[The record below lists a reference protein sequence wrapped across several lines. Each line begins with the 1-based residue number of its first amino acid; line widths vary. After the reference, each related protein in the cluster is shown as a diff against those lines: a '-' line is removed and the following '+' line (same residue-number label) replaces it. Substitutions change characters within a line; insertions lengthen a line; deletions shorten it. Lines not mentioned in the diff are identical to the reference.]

1 MADGSTTELHRNLP
15 GRALVYMALGV
26 ASFSLLDAGAKW
38 LTQSYSVAQI
48 IFLGRIFTLALVLG
62 VALSRG
68 GGLRQFRTARPG
80 RHLARAVTSVLTM
93 ATFFWA
99 LSLMPL
105 ANVVALSF
113 AAPLIMTV
121 LSVLVLRES
130 VGSRRWAAVVVG
142 FVGVL
147 VILRPTGEGFDWTSL
162 IPLACALFYAISIIV
177 SRQLT
182 ATESTE
188 NLMLWVSVAA
198 IVSTAPFMPGE
209 WITPDPFALAIFAFT
224 GLASGAGQ
232 FFMVRAFRYGEV
244 SMLAPIEYSALIWAA
259 ALGFIIW
266 SDVPGWPIWVGAL
279 ILIGSSFYIARRET
293 RGTRQRLAVQAG
305 MAGEGAP

>member
-1 MADGSTTELHRNLP
+1 MAVGSKAELHRNLP
-15 GRALVYMALGV
+15 GRALVYMVLGV

-38 LTQSYSVAQI
+38 LTQSYGIAQI
-48 IFLGRIFTLALVLG
+48 IFLGRIFTLALILG
-62 VALSRG
+62 VTLPHG
-68 GGLRQFRTARPG
+68 GIRQFRTGRPG
-80 RHLARAVTSVLTM
+80 RHLARAITSVLTM

-105 ANVVALSF
+105 ANVVALTF

-121 LSVLVLRES
+121 LSVFVLRES
-130 VGSRRWAAVVVG
+130 VGGRRWGAVAVG
-142 FVGVL
+142 FIGVL
-147 VILRPTGEGFDWTSL
+147 IILRPTGDAFDWTAL

-198 IVSTAPFMPGE
+198 IVSTAPFLPGE

-224 GLASGAGQ
+224 GFASGAGQ

-266 SDVPGWPIWVGAL
+266 GDVPAWPIWVGAV

-293 RGTRQRLAVQAG
+293 RRARQRLTIQAS
-305 MAGEGAP
+305 MPGEGAP